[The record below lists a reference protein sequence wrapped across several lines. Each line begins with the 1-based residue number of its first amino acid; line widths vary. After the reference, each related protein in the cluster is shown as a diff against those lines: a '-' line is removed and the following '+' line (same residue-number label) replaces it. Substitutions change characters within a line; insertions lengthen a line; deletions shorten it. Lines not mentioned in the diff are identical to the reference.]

1 MSGGSQG
8 GSDRYYTPQGAPT
21 RTGANN
27 RGKRGSPTS
36 PRGYLGAQPPLG
48 VGARL
53 LGSPGRNTGSS
64 LVQQRAALPK
74 PDGNLC
80 SYR

>member
-8 GSDRYYTPQGAPT
+8 DRYYTQGAPT
-21 RTGANN
+21 RTGA
-27 RGKRGSPTS
+27 RGMRGSLTS
-36 PRGYLGAQPPLG
+36 PRGYHGAQPPLG